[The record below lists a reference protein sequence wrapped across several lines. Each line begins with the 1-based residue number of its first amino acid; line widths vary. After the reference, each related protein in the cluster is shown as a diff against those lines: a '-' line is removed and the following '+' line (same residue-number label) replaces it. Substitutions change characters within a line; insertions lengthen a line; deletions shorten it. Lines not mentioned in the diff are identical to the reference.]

1 MLIGQSPFTEQQN
14 MQPFCLKDGAG
25 IHSHPVVFSTIS
37 LFEELIEG

>member
-1 MLIGQSPFTEQQN
+1 MLIGQSPFTEQQD
-14 MQPFCLKDGAG
+14 MPPFCLKDGAG